1 MINKWIYTTL
11 SEQQCEI
18 QNKLADELSISPVL
32 SQLLVQREIFTYDDA
47 RNFFRPDL
55 ANLHD
60 PFLMADM
67 DKAVERLTKAMRH
80 NEKILV
86 YGDYDV
92 DGTTSVSLV
101 YKFLQKFHNNI
112 DFYIPDRYNEGYGIS
127 SQGIDFAAQNGFK
140 LIIALDC
147 GIKAVEK
154 VKYASSL
161 GVDFVICD
169 HHTPDAVLP
178 PAVAVLDPKRDDC
191 NYPYKHLS
199 GCGVGFK
206 LMQAFAIVNN
216 IDFAQL
222 TPLLDLLALSIA
234 SDIVPITGE
243 NRILAFF
250 GLKQINSNPS
260 VGLKGI
266 LDVCGLADKEI
277 TISDIVFKIG
287 PRINASGRMKLASE
301 AVELLVS
308 SNPVFVK
315 EKSGTINEYNN
326 DRKDLDKNITD
337 EAIAL
342 IASDERY
349 ATRRSIVVHKP
360 DWHKGVI
367 GIVASRL
374 SEEYYKP
381 SIVLTNSNG
390 LASGSARS
398 VPGFDIYK
406 AIDSCRDL
414 LETFGGHMYAAGLS
428 MKEEN
433 IPLFT
438 ERFEQFVSETILEEQ
453 TYPQIEIDALLEFKD
468 ITPKFFRV
476 LKQFG
481 PFGPGNMKP
490 VFASK
495 KVFDYGTS
503 RLVGKEQ
510 EHLKLELVDSSS
522 ENVMN
527 GIAFRMYAYND
538 HLKALNPLDICYTIE
553 ENTFNGN
560 TNIQLMIRDI
570 KIDGE

>member
-1 MINKWIYTTL
+1 MINKWIFQKQTDEELKQIKTL
-11 SEQQCEI
+11 AEQL
-18 QNKLADELSISPVL
+18 NISPVL
-32 SQLLVQREIFTYDDA
+32 AQLLVQRGITTFDDA
-47 RNFFRPDL
+47 RVFFRPDL
-55 ANLHD
+55 SQLHD

-67 DKAVERLTKAMRH
+67 DKAVARLSEAMEL
-80 NEKILV
+80 NQKILI

-101 YKFLQKFHNNI
+101 YKFLKQFYSNL
-112 DFYIPDRYNEGYGIS
+112 DFYIPDRYSEGYGIS
-127 SQGIDFAAQNGFK
+127 NQGIDFAAANDFK
-140 LIIALDC
+140 LVVALDC

-154 VKYASSL
+154 IKYANTL
-161 GVDFVICD
+161 GVDFIICD
-169 HHTPDAVLP
+169 HHTPDAELP
-178 PAVAVLDPKRDDC
+178 PAVAVLDSKRSDC
-191 NYPYKHLS
+191 NYPYRELS

-206 LMQAFAIVNN
+206 LMQAFASVNN
-216 IDFAQL
+216 IPFEEL
-222 TPLLDLLALSIA
+222 TPLLDLVALSIA

-243 NRILAFF
+243 NRILAFY

-260 VGLKGI
+260 VGIKSI
-266 LDVCGLADKEI
+266 LDVCGLADKELN
-277 TISDIVFKIG
+277 ISEIVFKIG
-287 PRINASGRMKLASE
+287 PRINASGRMKSGNE
-301 AVELLVS
+301 AVQLLIA
-308 SNPVFVK
+308 NDPVFAK
-315 EKSGTINEYNN
+315 EKCGTINEYNN
-326 DRKDLDKNITD
+326 DRKDLDKIITD

-342 IASDERY
+342 IAADERY
-349 ATRRSIVVHKP
+349 AKRRSIVVHKP

-374 SEEYYKP
+374 TEEYYKP

-398 VPGFDIYK
+398 VQGFDIYK

-414 LETFGGHMYAAGLS
+414 LENFGGHMYAAGLS
-428 MKEEN
+428 LKEEN

-438 ERFEQFVSETILEEQ
+438 ERLEKFVSENILEEQ
-453 TYPQIEIDALLEFKD
+453 TYPQIDIDSILTFND
-468 ITPKFFRV
+468 ITPKFYRV

-490 VFASK
+490 VFVTR
-495 KVFDYGTS
+495 KVIDYGTS

-527 GIAFRMYAYND
+527 GIAFRMFAFND
-538 HLKALNPLDICYTIE
+538 HLKALNPLDICYTLE

-560 TNIQLMIRDI
+560 TNTQLMIRDI

>member
-112 DFYIPDRYNEGYGIS
+112 EFYIPDRYNEGYGIS
-127 SQGIDFAAQNGFK
+127 IQGIDYAAQNGFK

-206 LMQAFAIVNN
+206 LMQAFAVVNN
-216 IDFAQL
+216 IDFTQL